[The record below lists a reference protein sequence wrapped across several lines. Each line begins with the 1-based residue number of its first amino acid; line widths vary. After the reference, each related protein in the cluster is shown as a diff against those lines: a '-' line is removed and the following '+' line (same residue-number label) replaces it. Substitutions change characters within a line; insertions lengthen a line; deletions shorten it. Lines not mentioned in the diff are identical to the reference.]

1 MIDVHSHI
9 VFGVDDGAKE
19 IEQSAKMLQEAKEAG
34 FHKIIVTPHYM
45 EEYYEC
51 NKKEIAEKIEQI
63 REKMPIDMQIFQ
75 GNEIYITNR
84 INSLLEEEKATTL
97 NNSQYVLFE
106 LPINAEPF
114 NITEVVYQILEQGRV
129 PILAHPERYPYI
141 QKNPNKLI
149 PLIEDGVLM
158 QCNYGSII
166 GIYGK
171 EPKET
176 IKKLLEH
183 HMVHFLG
190 SDTHRP
196 NTIYP
201 RIPQAIEEIN
211 KIVGEEEQKL
221 LTTVHPEA
229 IIQNQKIEEIE
240 NPIPIKKKSFFKLF
254 N

>member
-19 IEQSAKMLQEAKEAG
+19 IEQSITMVQEAKEVG
-34 FHKIIVTPHYM
+34 FHKIVLTPHYM
-45 EEYYEC
+45 EDYYEC
-51 NKKEIAEKIEQI
+51 DKNEIAEKMKQI
-63 REKMPIDMQIFQ
+63 QEKIPMDMEIFQ
-75 GNEIYITNR
+75 GNEIYITNH
-84 INSLLEEEKATTL
+84 INSLLEEEKACTL
-97 NNSQYVLFE
+97 NGSRYVLFE
-106 LPINAEPF
+106 LPINAEPL
-114 NITEVVYQILEQGRV
+114 NITEVIYQILEQNRV

-141 QKNPNKLI
+141 QKDPNKLI

-176 IKKLLEH
+176 MKKLLEH
-183 HMVHFLG
+183 QMVHLLG

-211 KIVGEEEQKL
+211 KIIGKEKQRL
-221 LTTVHPEA
+221 LTTVHPEM
-229 IIQNQKIEEIE
+229 IIQDEEIEEIE
-240 NPIPIKKKSFFKLF
+240 NPVPIKKKGFFNLF
-254 N
+254 

>member
-9 VFGVDDGAKE
+9 IFGVDDGAKE
-19 IEQSAKMLQEAKEAG
+19 IEQSIAMIQEAKEVG
-34 FHKIIVTPHYM
+34 FDTIIVTPHYM

-51 NKKEIAEKIEQI
+51 DKNVIAEKRKQI
-63 REKMPIDMQIFQ
+63 QEKMPIDVQILQ

-84 INSLLEEEKATTL
+84 INELLEEKATTL
-97 NNSQYVLFE
+97 NESRYVLFE
-106 LPINAEPF
+106 LPINAEPL
-114 NITEVVYQILEQGRV
+114 NITEVVYQILEQNRV

-158 QCNYGSII
+158 QCNYGSIL

-176 IKKLLEH
+176 MKKLLEH
-183 HMVHFLG
+183 QMVHLLG

-201 RIPQAIEEIN
+201 RIPQAIEEVDAI
-211 KIVGEEEQKL
+211 IGEEQRKIF
-221 LTTVHPEA
+221 TTVYPKA
-229 IIQNQKIEEIE
+229 VIE
-240 NPIPIKKKSFFKLF
+240 NTVIEDMETPIEIKKKGFFGWF
-254 N
+254 G